1 MDGHRYLVLYTL
13 VTPFE
18 EKWSRLHKCYDGWS
32 ACSEESDDDN
42 LLHKEPAS
50 ASEQYFSSSTSSFSS
65 SVMEMPSHTKES
77 SDGDTKGLELLGR
90 SAMRKAVVVAAANT
104 TASNF

>member
-1 MDGHRYLVLYTL
+1 
-13 VTPFE
+13 
-18 EKWSRLHKCYDGWS
+18 
-32 ACSEESDDDN
+32 
-42 LLHKEPAS
+42 
-50 ASEQYFSSSTSSFSS
+50 
-65 SVMEMPSHTKES
+65 MEMPSHTKES